1 MIVIDIPSAIIGGI
15 IISACWSEGKA
26 VWVNRHEVV
35 KLLRNDW
42 KGGGDTD
49 DRYEDRQSPLHG
61 TRR

>member
-1 MIVIDIPSAIIGGI
+1 MLVIDIPSAIIGGI

-26 VWVNRHEVV
+26 VWTNRHEVV
-35 KLLRNDW
+35 KLLRSNW
-42 KGGGDTD
+42 KGGGDID

>member
-1 MIVIDIPSAIIGGI
+1 MLVIDIPSAIIGGI
-15 IISACWSEGKA
+15 IISACWSGVKA
-26 VWVNRHEVV
+26 VLANRHEVV